1 MNLVSLLA
9 KRGGV
14 RRLKMKIADQV
25 YVGIDYVLTL
35 DSGEEIDRSD
45 PNQPL
50 GFIYGAGQIIPGL
63 EEKLEGMDE
72 GESANLTIEAE
83 NGYGE
88 YRDEL
93 KRNIP
98 RANFP
103 EDADLKPGAVFQGH
117 GPHGPV
123 SIRVLSAD
131 DKAVEADFNHPLA
144 GERLHFDVKVVE
156 VRPPTEEELEALN
169 HSCSPSAC
177 AGCGSSGSCDGDH

>member
-1 MNLVSLLA
+1 
-9 KRGGV
+9 
-14 RRLKMKIADQV
+14 MKINDQLFV
-25 YVGIDYVLTL
+25 KIDYVLTL

-50 GFIYGAGQIIPGL
+50 GFIYGVGQIIPGL
-63 EEKLEGMDE
+63 EEKLQGME
-72 GESANLTIEAE
+72 AGEEAKLTIEPE

-103 EDADLKPGAVFQGH
+103 QDVELEPGAVFQGH

-123 SIRVLSAD
+123 SIRIVSSD
-131 DKAVEADFNHPLA
+131 DEVVVGDFNHPLA

-156 VRPPTEEELEALN
+156 VRNPTEAELEALN
-169 HSCSPSAC
+169 AACSPSAC
-177 AGCGSSGSCDGDH
+177 SSCGSGGGCGGEHH

>member
-1 MNLVSLLA
+1 
-9 KRGGV
+9 
-14 RRLKMKIADQV
+14 MKIADQL
-25 YVGIDYVLTL
+25 YVSIDYALTL

-50 GFIYGAGQIIPGL
+50 GFIYGVGQIIPGL
-63 EEKLEGMDE
+63 EEKLTGME
-72 GESANLTIEAE
+72 AGEEAKLTIEPE

-103 EDADLKPGAVFQGH
+103 EGVELEAGAVFQGH

-123 SIRVLSAD
+123 SIRIVSSD
-131 DKAVEADFNHPLA
+131 DETVVGDFNHPLA

-156 VRPPTEEELEALN
+156 VRKPTDAELEALN
-169 HSCSPSAC
+169 ASCSPDAC
-177 AGCGSSGSCDGDH
+177 GSCGSGGGCGGEHH